1 MPHQAPKNFAWMVLT
16 AKTAESIMAM
26 NRRFQIVFWNSPA
39 ERLTGYP
46 AGEVLGRAC
55 YDVMQGMDRSYQTF
69 CRPGCSLASA
79 ADTGRPISACVLIC
93 PHGPGHSSRYLVSS
107 MRLHTE
113 DGPFLAHFFHETGW
127 IAGSRWDVAVTS
139 PPPPEHG
146 LAKFSLT
153 SREREVLALL
163 TQGRTT
169 RQVSAEL
176 HITYATA
183 RNHVQR
189 VLEKLGVHSR
199 MEAVLAAMTH
209 PDHRET
215 PS

>member
-26 NRRFQIVFWNSPA
+26 NRRLQIVFWNTAA
-39 ERLTGYP
+39 ERLTGYR
-46 AGEVLGRAC
+46 AGEVLGRPC
-55 YDVMQGMDRSYQTF
+55 YDVMQGVDRSHQTV
-69 CRPGCSLASA
+69 CQPGCSLASA
-79 ADTGRPISACVLIC
+79 ADNGRPISDCVLIC
-93 PHGPGHSSRYLVSS
+93 PHGAGNSSRYLVSS
-107 MRLHTE
+107 IRLQTE

-127 IAGSRWDVAVTS
+127 ISGSRADVAGKS
-139 PPPPEHG
+139 PAPPAHS
-146 LAKFSLT
+146 LARFSLT

-209 PDHRET
+209 PDHHET